1 MIKIFGFQ
9 VNLLQFFTAFLFGVR
24 TEGEP
29 INLEYGV
36 EQPKRTV
43 KPQSQPDQFSWMRE
57 LRVSSLHGVHQ
68 RVFY

>member
-9 VNLLQFFTAFLFGVR
+9 VNLLQFFTTFLFGVR

-43 KPQSQPDQFSWMRE
+43 KPQSQPDQFSWMCE

>member
-9 VNLLQFFTAFLFGVR
+9 VNLLQFFTTFLFGVR

-43 KPQSQPDQFSWMRE
+43 KPQNQPDQFSWMHE

>member
-43 KPQSQPDQFSWMRE
+43 KPQNQPDQFSWMSE
-57 LRVSSLHGVHQ
+57 LRVSSLHRVHQ